1 MEKRARNVNIDL
13 TKSIAVFF
21 VLSVHFFYHNGFYK
35 TLVNNSSMYLMM
47 AMRTAFMVCV
57 PLFLIT
63 TGFLMSEK
71 KLSLRYYKGIT
82 HTLFIYLAASFCC
95 MAVVHFKETPYTWHT
110 AIQDLIDFTGAP
122 YAWYVEMYIGLF
134 LLIPFLNLIYRNL
147 EGKRQKQ
154 ILILT
159 LFILT
164 SLTSLINT
172 SSYFVPAYWLH
183 TYPLLYYFIGCYLKE
198 YPVQWKRKHVLLLFF
213 CLWVALCAA
222 FNIYRSGGGKYEWGM
237 YADWYG
243 FENVIS
249 AALLFAWLQSL
260 SINRM
265 PGILKKVLACVS
277 RISLGI
283 YLVSW
288 IFDQKFYEIL
298 NTKVPV
304 MTDRLF
310 YYFVIVPAVFL
321 CSFLTALL
329 LDWICRLLQIILSW
343 AIRKIRIAREKKI

>member
-1 MEKRARNVNIDL
+1 
-13 TKSIAVFF
+13 
-21 VLSVHFFYHNGFYK
+21 
-35 TLVNNSSMYLMM
+35 
-47 AMRTAFMVCV
+47 
-57 PLFLIT
+57 
-63 TGFLMSEK
+63 MSEK
-71 KLSLRYYKGIT
+71 KLSLRYYKGIP

-159 LFILT
+159 LFVLT

-213 CLWVALCAA
+213 
-222 FNIYRSGGGKYEWGM
+222 
-237 YADWYG
+237 
-243 FENVIS
+243 
-249 AALLFAWLQSL
+249 
-260 SINRM
+260 
-265 PGILKKVLACVS
+265 AC
-277 RISLGI
+277 I
-283 YLVSW
+283 
-288 IFDQKFYEIL
+288 DC
-298 NTKVPV
+298 P
-304 MTDRLF
+304 
-310 YYFVIVPAVFL
+310 
-321 CSFLTALL
+321 
-329 LDWICRLLQIILSW
+329 
-343 AIRKIRIAREKKI
+343 